1 MIKVISISSGEGDDY
16 KNMSD
21 KKKTLAAEKERL
33 AALKKLTTSDIDVH
47 LKKYEKSWQIHS
59 CLSSKSLLKSKT
71 ITVVNVV

>member
-47 LKKYEKSWQIHS
+47 LKYEKSWQIHS